1 MQSMLRCSKRTT
13 IFYLLLIISGLF
25 TANRLDAQVVWEN
38 QNSEIYNYLYRM
50 AQKGLIRFDDQ
61 VRPLSRVYLESRL
74 DSLQAKSSALSITEK
89 KELSFYQK
97 EFSDTRAMS
106 YTDSTVSSKFF
117 RKDEYGR
124 WRAMTFTGKDFV
136 FRIDPILTAATI
148 QGSGK
153 NITQTSAGFN
163 LHGYAG
169 KHWGYYLSFN
179 DVTESGTGIDTI
191 RQFTP
196 ATGIVGKIATNGQS
210 HNYSELR
217 GGISYGWKNGSISLV
232 QDQLLNGYGENGR
245 IILSSKAPTYP
256 YLRLDYT
263 PVSWFSFN
271 YTHAWLNSN
280 ILDSG
285 RTYPTGIPGPNPPFG
300 GQRNI
305 YIHKYMVQHSLRF
318 TPIKGLDVIVGESMV
333 YSDDLEIGYF
343 IPVIFFKA
351 YDNLRGNN
359 NINANSNSQLF
370 FQVSSKNNLPKTH
383 LYGSLFIDEVRTSAI
398 FSSTKG
404 RNQLG
409 FNLGGSITDVF
420 IPYLTLGLEYTRV
433 NPFVYRNLLPAQNYT
448 SSDYL
453 LGDWMGNNADRW
465 IASVKYTPI
474 PKLKSMLRYQAVRK
488 GSPGTLDQQY
498 FGQQPPF
505 LFGLLTTQQEW
516 HFQCSYEWINK
527 VYLTG
532 YYNSLHINNIV
543 AGTQKTETSFSLGI
557 SYGL

>member
-1 MQSMLRCSKRTT
+1 MSKKR
-13 IFYLLLIISGLF
+13 IVLVLCLAGSLLF
-25 TANRLDAQVVWEN
+25 TNTLKSQVAWEN

-74 DSLQAKSSALSITEK
+74 DSLQAKSSLLSITEK

-97 EFSDTRAMS
+97 EFSDTRAMN
-106 YTDSTVSSKFF
+106 YMDSTVSSKLF

-124 WRAMTFTGKDFV
+124 WRAMTFTARDFV
-136 FRIDPILTAATI
+136 LRIDPILTAATI

-169 KHWGYYLSFN
+169 KHWGYYVSFN
-179 DVTESGTGIDTI
+179 DVTESGTGIDTL

-196 ATGIVGKIATNGQS
+196 TTGTVGKIATNGKS
-210 HNYSELR
+210 YNYSELR

-263 PVSWFSFN
+263 PFSWFSFN

-280 ILDSG
+280 IIDTGNSYL
-285 RTYPTGIPGPNPPFG
+285 TGIPGIPPPFG
-300 GQRNI
+300 GQRI
-305 YIHKYMVQHSLRF
+305 LYVHKYMAQHSLRF
-318 TPIKGLDVIVGESMV
+318 TPTKGLDITVGESMV
-333 YSDDLEIGYF
+333 YSDALDVAYF
-343 IPVIFFKA
+343 IPVLFFKA
-351 YDNLRGNN
+351 YDNLSANN

-370 FQVSSKNNLPKTH
+370 LQVSSKNNLPKTH
-383 LYGSLFIDEVRTSAI
+383 LYGGLFIDEIRTSEI
-398 FSSTKG
+398 FNPSKS

-409 FNLGGSITDVF
+409 FNLGGSITDVM
-420 IPYLTLGLEYTRV
+420 IPYLTLGLEYTRI
-433 NPFVYRNLLPAQNYT
+433 NPFVYRNLLPSQNYT
-448 SSDYL
+448 HSDYL
-453 LGDWMGNNADRW
+453 MGDWMGNNADRW

-474 PKLKSMLRYQAVRK
+474 PKLKCMLRYQALRK

-498 FGQQPPF
+498 FQEPQPPF
-505 LFGLLTTQQEW
+505 LFDLLTKQQEW

-543 AGTQKTETSFSLGI
+543 AGTKKTETSFSLGV